1 MCQIIGSYKVKDD
14 SSLNILFDNL
24 CKVGGLRGGV
34 LANLIASK
42 VTIPSNEL

>member
-1 MCQIIGSYKVKDD
+1 MKDD
-14 SSLNILFDNL
+14 SSPNILFDNL
-24 CKVGGLRGGV
+24 CKVGGGGLRGGV

>member
-1 MCQIIGSYKVKDD
+1 MKDD

-24 CKVGGLRGGV
+24 CKVGGGLRGAV

>member
-1 MCQIIGSYKVKDD
+1 MKDD

-24 CKVGGLRGGV
+24 CKVGGGGGLRGGV